1 MTRSKSQAI
10 VIGGSAGALEA
21 LNCVLPALPHG
32 FTLPIAVVLHLLP
45 GRPSG
50 LAPVLQDRSKLLV
63 KEADDKEPIVGGTVY
78 LGSPN
83 YHLLIEKERCF
94 SLSVDEPVLFSRPS
108 IDVLFESAAD
118 AYGPGL
124 IGVLL
129 SGANEDG
136 ARGLAR
142 IHEAGGVALVQAPDS
157 AATRAMPEAAIA
169 RTRVDGVLPPAELG
183 RILAHLGAP
192 AGTTTEVS

>member
-1 MTRSKSQAI
+1 MPRTKPEA
-10 VIGGSAGALEA
+10 VVVGGSAGALDA
-21 LNCVLPALPHG
+21 LNSVLPLLPPG
-32 FTLPIAVVLHLLP
+32 FTLPIAIVVHLLP

-50 LAPVLQDRSKLLV
+50 LVPIFQDRSNLLV
-63 KEADDKEPIVGGTVY
+63 KEAEDKEPLAAGTVY

-94 SLSVDEPVLFSRPS
+94 SLSVDDPILFSRPS

-118 AYGPGL
+118 AYGPALLG
-124 IGVLL
+124 ILL

-142 IHEAGGVALVQAPDS
+142 IHAEGGVTLVQAPDS
-157 AATRAMPEAAIA
+157 ATARAMPEAALA
-169 RTRVDGVLPPAELG
+169 RTAVDGVLPPAELG
-183 RILAHLGAP
+183 RVLADFGAAAATNP
-192 AGTTTEVS
+192 EVA